1 MRLNIEEEV
10 PVIKSSF
17 EYYAEV
23 VKQPKSDI
31 KQMNDV
37 MPVIQSR
44 TEEQQL
50 LTQQKTIEIKG
61 IPSDSDESG
70 IEILNVIA
78 TKVGVILTSGSIELV
93 YRTRNKKSLIIR
105 FLQTHRRNDLYKNIQ
120 KSCKG
125 KLGYY
130 HRHWL

>member
-17 EYYAEV
+17 EYYAKV

-70 IEILNVIA
+70 IEIVNVIA
-78 TKVGVILTSGSIELV
+78 TKVGVILTSDSIELV
-93 YRTRNKKSLIIR
+93 YRTRNKN
-105 FLQTHRRNDLYKNIQ
+105 H
-120 KSCKG
+120 
-125 KLGYY
+125 
-130 HRHWL
+130 